1 MTILMLIFGRSDL
14 YVNGLGFF
22 ALGLE
27 STLPVPQFYSNFKQR
42 SLYGFRASILIGW
55 VAGDLFKTGY
65 FILQKSPIQFIVCA
79 IFQVS
84 VDFAIVLQRFLYGTA
99 APVTPPDEEDILE
112 QTLRLEEEDVRTP

>member
-1 MTILMLIFGRSDL
+1 LTYL
-14 YVNGLGFF
+14 YVNGLGFL

-27 STLPVPQFYSNFKQR
+27 STLPIPQFYSNFKQR

-84 VDFAIVLQRFLYGTA
+84 VDFAIVLQRFFYGTA

-112 QTLRLEEEDVRTP
+112 QTLRLEEDARTP